1 MGVEIGPGSRG
12 PNSYPNLRIGLIVN
26 KTDFQEW
33 DDWREQEFGKFENIK
48 RFRVTNWVPS
58 VQRGSV
64 GSSKEIKATS
74 RKSDQNTRK
83 RKHESRSSS
92 GHNPGYNTGQYNQGG
107 ENESTKSG

>member
-1 MGVEIGPGSRG
+1 MFS
-12 PNSYPNLRIGLIVN
+12 
-26 KTDFQEW
+26 FQEW

-64 GSSKEIKATS
+64 GSSKEIKATKVS

-92 GHNPGYNTGQYNQGG
+92 GHPGYNTGQYNQG
-107 ENESTKSG
+107 EQNNESTKSG

>member
-12 PNSYPNLRIGLIVN
+12 PNSYPNLRIGFIVN
-26 KTDFQEW
+26 FQEW

-64 GSSKEIKATS
+64 GSSNEIKS
-74 RKSDQNTRK
+74 SKVNRRSDQNTRK
-83 RKHESRSSS
+83 RKHDSTKSSTRQQ
-92 GHNPGYNTGQYNQGG
+92 GYNNGKYNQA
-107 ENESTKSG
+107 EQNESTKSG